1 MRLDLIKKI
10 ARLRAELVL
19 LAFSYRLDSP
29 LLTSEEMKEISE
41 HLWNRPWPS
50 YEEAD
55 RTSIYTRV
63 WNLLEKKKT

>member
-1 MRLDLIKKI
+1 MDPQGKI
-10 ARLRAELVL
+10 GQIPEGEIVDAL
-19 LAFSYRLDSP
+19 RLDSP

-63 WNLLEKKKT
+63 WNLLEKQKRPDI